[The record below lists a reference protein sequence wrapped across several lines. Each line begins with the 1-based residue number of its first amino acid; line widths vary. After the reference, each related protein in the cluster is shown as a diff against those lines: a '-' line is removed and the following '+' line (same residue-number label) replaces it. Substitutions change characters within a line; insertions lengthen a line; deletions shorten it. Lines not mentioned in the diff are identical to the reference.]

1 MSTTFSKKSKNLFFS
16 SDVTVFS
23 LHEQHDASLNF
34 WFRTHIIL
42 AKNVPWHILTLSAV
56 ACDMFLL
63 RASAHHWHVSAFL
76 CNREFQEIS
85 YYTKNRRTF
94 LYNGLLYIP
103 SKLHTEFLLLLSFI
117 LQEITSSYLSLT
129 ITFWLSPR
137 PISNS
142 QLHVLLRFH
151 LCPIYLVVFKG
162 SYYLRMGYL
171 ILRGASRLDAFSV
184 YPVPAWLLCHELDS
198 STDTPEAS
206 PPRSS
211 RTKGSSSQISYARAG

>member
-34 WFRTHIIL
+34 GFRTHIIL
-42 AKNVPWHILTLSAV
+42 AKNIPWHILTLSAV

-76 CNREFQEIS
+76 CNRKFLGIP

-94 LYNGLLYIP
+94 LYNGFLYIP

-117 LQEITSSYLSLT
+117 LLGNNFL
-129 ITFWLSPR
+129 L
-137 PISNS
+137 PILN
-142 QLHVLLRFH
+142 HNLLVK
-151 LCPIYLVVFKG
+151 P
-162 SYYLRMGYL
+162 
-171 ILRGASRLDAFSV
+171 
-184 YPVPAWLLCHELDS
+184 
-198 STDTPEAS
+198 STD
-206 PPRSS
+206 
-211 RTKGSSSQISYARAG
+211 

>member
-1 MSTTFSKKSKNLFFS
+1 M
-16 SDVTVFS
+16 
-23 LHEQHDASLNF
+23 
-34 WFRTHIIL
+34 
-42 AKNVPWHILTLSAV
+42 
-56 ACDMFLL
+56 
-63 RASAHHWHVSAFL
+63 
-76 CNREFQEIS
+76 EFPITQ
-85 YYTKNRRTF
+85 KNRHTF
-94 LYNGLLYIP
+94 PYNGLLYIP
-103 SKLHTEFLLLLSFI
+103 SKLHTEFLLLSIFHPLGNNFLFPI
-117 LQEITSSYLSLT
+117 QFLT
-129 ITFWLSPR
+129 ISFWLSPR

-184 YPVPAWLLCHELDS
+184 YPVPAWLLCHAFGNT
-198 STDTPEAS
+198 TDPPAAS

>member
-1 MSTTFSKKSKNLFFS
+1 MYLGTFSRRVRSLATCFCFARVRIIGTLVPFCVIGTSK
-16 SDVTVFS
+16 
-23 LHEQHDASLNF
+23 
-34 WFRTHIIL
+34 
-42 AKNVPWHILTLSAV
+42 
-56 ACDMFLL
+56 
-63 RASAHHWHVSAFL
+63 
-76 CNREFQEIS
+76 EFPITQ
-85 YYTKNRRTF
+85 KNRHTF
-94 LYNGLLYIP
+94 LYNGFLYIS

-184 YPVPAWLLCHELDS
+184 YPVPAWLLCHEPDG
-198 STDTPEAS
+198 STDTPEAR

-211 RTKGSSSQISYARAG
+211 RTKGSASQISYARAG